1 MFQVPDK
8 FFERD
13 GRVTDLT
20 GVDWDELWG
29 HAEG

>member
-1 MFQVPDK
+1 MFQVPNK

-20 GVDWDELWG
+20 GEDWDKLWG
-29 HAEG
+29 DAGE